1 MPERA
6 IGSLARGGGLTV
18 LQLPMKHAQA
28 PVIII
33 RRKKAGHAHHGGAWK
48 VAYADFVTAMMAF
61 FLVMWLSAQDSR
73 IRDAIAGYFQ
83 EPGLLPHE
91 RSNSLLA
98 SGQGGID
105 NAGLPLAV
113 PRRPNGL
120 LEAEQR
126 ALVSA
131 AEHIKQHMMQMGFQ
145 SLKDQVEFSVTSEGL
160 RIELVEESKSS
171 FFDSGSPVLRPEAER
186 ILAIIAK
193 EIAKLKNDVVIEGH
207 TDSKPYADGTRYD
220 NWNLSADRANAA
232 RRTMVEQGIRLE
244 QLKGVR
250 GFADTDLRYKGSPLD
265 PRNRRV
271 SIVVR
276 SQMAA
281 EIDTAVREGDAAGK
295 AGEIKP
301 GEIKPG
307 EIKPGEIKLDGNKS
321 GETKPVEKGTGGSEQ
336 PPV

>member
-1 MPERA
+1 
-6 IGSLARGGGLTV
+6 
-18 LQLPMKHAQA
+18 MKHSAQ
-28 PVIII
+28 PIIII
-33 RRKKAGHAHHGGAWK
+33 RRKKHAHAHHGGAWK

-73 IRDAIAGYFQ
+73 IRTAIAGYFQ

-91 RSNSLLA
+91 QSNSIVS

-105 NAGLPLAV
+105 NSGMPLAV

-126 ALVSA
+126 ALVTA
-131 AEHIKQHMMQMGFQ
+131 AEHIKQHMMQLGFDA
-145 SLKDQVEFSVTSEGL
+145 LRNQVELSVTSEGL
-160 RIELVEESKSS
+160 RIELVDDTQSS
-171 FFDSGSPVLRPEAER
+171 FFDSGSSVLRGDSER
-186 ILAIIAK
+186 ILSVIAK
-193 EIAKLKNDVVIEGH
+193 EIGKLDNDVVIEGH
-207 TDSKPYADGTRYD
+207 TDSKAYANDRRYD

-232 RRTMVEQGIRLE
+232 RRVMVEQGLSVGH
-244 QLKGVR
+244 LKGVR

-281 EIDTAVREGDAAGK
+281 DMDKAVREGVPPKPAAGK
-295 AGEIKP
+295 APEA
-301 GEIKPG
+301 
-307 EIKPGEIKLDGNKS
+307 
-321 GETKPVEKGTGGSEQ
+321 TPVAAAPIVK
-336 PPV
+336 